1 VGTVRSRLHRAR
13 AALRAWLLHVGAP
26 LVLAII
32 AAGLLVTPAVAQ
44 TLPGHRPL
52 PTDRLRG
59 VTLADGTAATSAMA
73 IIRGQHLR
81 LLTTRALQRV
91 ASGDPDVIG
100 VEVLNSTEALV
111 LGRRAGSTSLILW
124 YQDNTSDAMHITVHA
139 DIAVLAAALTEIHP
153 SITVEAAPDRPA
165 LVLRGVVPDLA
176 VRRAAEEAA
185 RSYLRSATSEVL
197 VADEPPAPPPVAPGA
212 ERADALRS
220 EPPPAAVRALRERG
234 RRVTAET
241 AVINLIRLTQLPPT
255 VEERIRTA
263 IRPVGGQDVTVRRIV
278 RGVTPSDDD
287 DAFVLEGTVASQV
300 ALIRIL
306 SVASRTLGDANVSPG
321 DGRAD
326 IRVIADEGGAIAGTA
341 GQSSGIQ
348 TSGGFSFGGAG
359 TLTSGS
365 SSTRR
370 LTNLVHRNVGRARG
384 LSAANGRLLSFI
396 DVGDLPQ
403 VRVNARL
410 YEIQRTRLLDYSP
423 QVRAF
428 TSSRGQPVL
437 DPPRGIRVTR
447 PDGTPGFVG
456 QSGDQILSALSFLS
470 GLFTSQTQLVV
481 GQFALDALLSVL
493 ESEGIARQLSAPSL
507 TVLSGEVAE
516 FSVGGEIPIVESFL
530 SPAVA
535 TTGTAAQSSAAVG
548 TGGVF
553 NTVTFKPFGV
563 SLGVRPLVGED
574 DAITIDV
581 VPEVTTPDPQL
592 TLAIR
597 ESTGAALPTTAFES
611 RSLRTTTQLRDG
623 QAILIGGLVTRDLR
637 RTDGAAPILSS
648 VPLLRYFFKSFRDQ
662 DDQTELV
669 VVVSPAIVRTP
680 VGDAPLWAFPAT
692 TELPPT
698 APPLR

>member
-1 VGTVRSRLHRAR
+1 
-13 AALRAWLLHVGAP
+13 
-26 LVLAII
+26 
-32 AAGLLVTPAVAQ
+32 
-44 TLPGHRPL
+44 
-52 PTDRLRG
+52 
-59 VTLADGTAATSAMA
+59 
-73 IIRGQHLR
+73 
-81 LLTTRALQRV
+81 
-91 ASGDPDVIG
+91 
-100 VEVLNSTEALV
+100 
-111 LGRRAGSTSLILW
+111 
-124 YQDNTSDAMHITVHA
+124 
-139 DIAVLAAALTEIHP
+139 
-153 SITVEAAPDRPA
+153 
-165 LVLRGVVPDLA
+165 
-176 VRRAAEEAA
+176 
-185 RSYLRSATSEVL
+185 
-197 VADEPPAPPPVAPGA
+197 
-212 ERADALRS
+212 
-220 EPPPAAVRALRERG
+220 
-234 RRVTAET
+234 
-241 AVINLIRLTQLPPT
+241 
-255 VEERIRTA
+255 
-263 IRPVGGQDVTVRRIV
+263 
-278 RGVTPSDDD
+278 
-287 DAFVLEGTVASQV
+287 
-300 ALIRIL
+300 
-306 SVASRTLGDANVSPG
+306 
-321 DGRAD
+321 
-326 IRVIADEGGAIAGTA
+326 
-341 GQSSGIQ
+341 
-348 TSGGFSFGGAG
+348 
-359 TLTSGS
+359 
-365 SSTRR
+365 
-370 LTNLVHRNVGRARG
+370 VHRNVGRARG

-437 DPPRGIRVTR
+437 DPPRGLRITR

-456 QSGDQILSALSFLS
+456 ESGDQIVSALSFLA
-470 GLFTSQTQLVV
+470 GLFTSQTTLVV

-581 VPEVTTPDPQL
+581 V
-592 TLAIR
+592 
-597 ESTGAALPTTAFES
+597 ALPTTAFES